1 MIKKIARYGALV
13 AVIALAAWAASGGRI
28 RGLLQSDSA
37 MAATQQR
44 GSANSAAETAQ
55 AAPDPRNP
63 GRKVAYWY
71 DAMNPTH
78 HYDKPGKAPDGM
90 DLVPQFAEEPAAP
103 AAGAS
108 SPKERKVLFWY
119 DAMNPTHHYDKPGKA
134 PDGMDLVPQ
143 YAEETAAT
151 GTPAGTVHVDARR
164 QQLIGVRI
172 GTVERQSLDRTIRT
186 TGQITAD
193 ERKIARIHL
202 KVSGWVQQVYA
213 DFVGQLVKK
222 GEPLFTL
229 YSPDLVA
236 TEQEYLIAKRGETDL
251 GSSPF
256 RDVSSG
262 AKSLL
267 QSTRERLR
275 LWDISDAQIKK
286 LEQTGEVSQYLT
298 FYSPVD
304 GFVLERK
311 AYPQAAITPDT
322 DLYTIADLSDIWVNA
337 DIYEY
342 EAPYV
347 RIGQEATMELSYY
360 PGKKYRGRVT
370 YVYPTV
376 DPVARTIKVRL
387 EFPNPN
393 YELKPQMFVDVGLQ
407 INYGNQVVV
416 PQEAVLDSG
425 NQQIVFVARGDG
437 YFEPRKIQVG
447 PSMDGK
453 VVVLAGLK
461 PGESIVTSGNFL
473 IDSESQL
480 KDAMGGMKH

>member
-1 MIKKIARYGALV
+1 MIRKVARFLAIAAVVVIV
-13 AVIALAAWAASGGRI
+13 AGILFGGRI
-28 RGLLQSDSA
+28 GKWRKGERTVE
-37 MAATQQR
+37 AA
-44 GSANSAAETAQ
+44 AQ
-55 AAPDPRNP
+55 PQA
-63 GRKVAYWY
+63 RKVLYWY
-71 DAMNPTH
+71 DAMDPTH
-78 HYDKPGKAPDGM
+78 RYDKPGKAPDGM
-90 DLVPQFAEEPAAP
+90 DLVPQYADDSSGVQNAGPPSRQAASPSAP
-103 AAGAS
+103 A
-108 SPKERKVLFWY
+108 ERKVLYWY
-119 DAMNPTHHYDKPGKA
+119 DAMDPTHHYDKPGKA

-143 YAEETAAT
+143 YAEENMAA
-151 GTPAGTVHVDARR
+151 GAQPGTVHVDVRR

-172 GTVERQSLDRTIRT
+172 GTVERERLSRVIRT
-186 TGQITAD
+186 TGQLTAD
-193 ERKIARIHL
+193 ETKIARIHP
-202 KVSGWVQQVYA
+202 KVSGWIEQAYA

-222 GEPLFTL
+222 DQPLFTL

-236 TEQEYLIAKRGETDL
+236 TEEEYLIARRGEHEL

-256 RDVSSG
+256 RDVAQG

-267 QSTRERLR
+267 ESSRERLR
-275 LWDISDAQIKK
+275 LWDISDEQIRK
-286 LEQTGEVSQYLT
+286 LDETGKASKYMT
-298 FYSPVD
+298 FYSPAT
-304 GFVLERK
+304 GFVLDRK
-311 AYPQAAITPDT
+311 AFPGTAITPET
-322 DLYTIADLSDIWVNA
+322 DLYTIADLSDIWANA

-347 RIGQEATMELSYY
+347 RVGQEATMELSYY
-360 PGKKYRGRVT
+360 PGRKYRGRVT

-387 EFPNPN
+387 QFPNPN
-393 YELKPQMFVDVGLQ
+393 FELKPQMFADVSLHV
-407 INYGNQVVV
+407 NYGSQVVV

-425 NQQIVFVARGDG
+425 NEQVVFVARGDG
-437 YFEPRKIQVG
+437 YFEPRRIQVG